1 MRSQLTLGDSSAP
14 ADVFDSVPFRGFQM
28 ASDDDMLPSS
38 VRNYAP
44 VIRGVAAAMPP
55 SPSVRMV
62 TLSMRPKWR
71 RGRSRSPIWPPPG
84 AGDLD
89 VTIKKADGSEQHL
102 RIPYASLPVL
112 QREGKFRY
120 SVTGGQFRAYD
131 SHTEKNLFVQG
142 TGIYGLPWGFTLY
155 GGVQN
160 AGNKYQSYALG
171 WVRISVAGAPFP
183 PTPSIPDPCRPMPAG
198 NRASRSGCAIAK
210 ISADGEQILPS
221 PAIAIPP
228 PVSLAGRNAGYL
240 P

>member
-1 MRSQLTLGDSSAP
+1 MTIRQNGYVVYETKVAP
-14 ADVFDSVPFRGFQM
+14 GAFEISDL
-28 ASDDDMLPSS
+28 AST
-38 VRNYAP
+38 
-44 VIRGVAAAMPP
+44 G
-55 SPSVRMV
+55 
-62 TLSMRPKWR
+62 
-71 RGRSRSPIWPPPG
+71 G

-89 VTIKKADGSEQHL
+89 VTIKEADGSEQHL

-171 WVRISVAGAPFP
+171 WVRILVAGAPFP

-198 NRASRSGCAIAK
+198 NRASRSGYAIAK
-210 ISADGEQILPS
+210 ISCRREQILPS

-228 PVSLAGRNAGYL
+228 PDFARWKKRWVPTVAIITFLLISPIAGVTGLSCR
-240 P
+240 

>member
-1 MRSQLTLGDSSAP
+1 
-14 ADVFDSVPFRGFQM
+14 M

-44 VIRGVAAAMPP
+44 VIRGVARSNAL
-55 SPSVRMV
+55 V
-62 TLSMRPKWR
+62 TIRQNGYVVYETKVA
-71 RGRSRSPIWPPPG
+71 RGRSRSPIWPPPEEQ
-84 AGDLD
+84 AIFD
-89 VTIKKADGSEQHL
+89 VTIKEADGSEQHL

-120 SVTGGQFRAYD
+120 SVTGGLFRAYD

-171 WVRISVAGAPFP
+171 VGKNIGSWAPFP
-183 PTPSIPDPCRPMPAG
+183 PTPSIPIHVDRCRQATG
-198 NRASRSGCAIAK
+198 
-210 ISADGEQILPS
+210 
-221 PAIAIPP
+221 
-228 PVSLAGRNAGYL
+228 PVAPGAL
-240 P
+240 